1 MGIALALALAASID
15 GEVALRHASA
25 LAALGPH
32 PWGSP
37 RNQAA
42 AEYVA
47 AEMRSAGLTAVEMQG
62 FEAKGIRGTN
72 VVATL
77 KGPSDEVIVVAAH
90 HDTAPEAPG
99 AYDDGGGVGIL
110 LEVARVIAA
119 QPLRARTFLFV
130 SFDGEEGWAQG
141 APVAGS
147 RAFIKRKGADA
158 RRIVG
163 VLDVEMSGWSGGSPM
178 MQPFAYAD
186 PRRRGKT
193 VIAPAWLVRAALDG
207 SRAAGSPLG
216 VHDRWISWVAQPA
229 ARAFAGP
236 FNGDDLAFLEAGI
249 PALMLTDSSF
259 FAFYPHYHQATDT
272 ADKLDPATLERMGV
286 AVLGAARA
294 LDRSTGRQGSQ
305 PSWFAAFGHV
315 FGGTTLLA
323 VGVLSLL
330 PGLRAG
336 FATGGPGP
344 GARLLQAGLFGVL
357 LWRHP
362 VVAVFTLLLPNA
374 LLPMGRRRLGT
385 LVALAPFAALLV
397 LVAVG
402 WWRGMLVG
410 TWLAPWEMAAFLGAL
425 VLAFLRPPGGKK
437 ATRRKRSRR

>member
-1 MGIALALALAASID
+1 MSLALALVLAATVD
-15 GEVALRHASA
+15 GQAALRHASA
-25 LAALGPH
+25 LGALGPH

-47 AEMRSAGLTAVEMQG
+47 AEMRAAGLTAVEMQG

-77 KGPSDEVIVVAAH
+77 KGPSDEVIVVCAH
-90 HDTAPEAPG
+90 HDTVPEAPG
-99 AYDDGGGVGIL
+99 AYDDAGGVGVM

-119 QPLRARTFLFV
+119 QPLRARTFVFA
-130 SFDGEEGWAQG
+130 SFDGEEGWVQG

-147 RAFIKRKGADA
+147 RAYVERLGAGA

-163 VLDVEMSGWSGGSPM
+163 VLDVEMSGWAAGTPLL
-178 MQPFAYAD
+178 QPFSYAD
-186 PRRRGKT
+186 PRRRGQT
-193 VIAPAWLVRAALDG
+193 VIAPAWLVRTALEG

-216 VHDRWISWVAQPA
+216 VHDPWLSWIAQPA
-229 ARAFAGP
+229 SRAFVGP
-236 FNGDDLAFLEAGI
+236 FNGDDLAFLETGI
-249 PALMLTDSSF
+249 PAVTFTDSSF
-259 FAFYPHYHQATDT
+259 TAFYPHYHQATDT
-272 ADKLDPATLERMGV
+272 ADKLDPAALERMGV

-323 VGVLSLL
+323 LGVLSLL

-336 FATGGPGP
+336 FATGGPGL
-344 GARLLQAGLFGVL
+344 GARLVQAGLFGVL
-357 LWRHP
+357 LWRRP

-402 WWRGMLVG
+402 WWRGMLLG

-425 VLAFLRPPGGKK
+425 VLAFLRPPGGKR
-437 ATRRKRSRR
+437 ATRRRRRR